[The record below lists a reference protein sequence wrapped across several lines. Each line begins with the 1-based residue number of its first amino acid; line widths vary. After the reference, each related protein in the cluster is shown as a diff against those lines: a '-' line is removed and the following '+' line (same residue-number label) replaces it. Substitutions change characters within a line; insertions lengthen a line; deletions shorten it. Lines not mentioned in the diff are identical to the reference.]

1 MATKTR
7 SKAETS
13 AKYEKRRMEVLLAAA
28 RTFNRLGFHQA
39 TLDDVAQELGVTKPA
54 LYYYAKSKDELLFA
68 CGRLALD
75 SFAHALDKTSDPDA
89 SGLERLT
96 RFFRLY
102 AEIIC
107 EDFGRCLVTTE
118 PRDLA
123 PASRRSNIAGR
134 RQLNHAVREIIREG
148 IADGSI
154 RRCDERALAIA
165 LFDAFNGIGRWY
177 DAKGANSLAQI
188 LDQYIAIFVKGI
200 AAKR

>member
-1 MATKTR
+1 
-7 SKAETS
+7 
-13 AKYEKRRMEVLLAAA
+13 MEVLLAAA
-28 RTFNRLGFHQA
+28 RTFNRLGFHRA

-75 SFAHALDKTSDPDA
+75 SFEHALDKTSDPDA

-118 PRDLA
+118 SRDVA

-148 IADGSI
+148 IADGSM

-177 DAKGANSLAQI
+177 DAKGANSLSEI